1 MLVTGVLCEDD
12 HGDDSEPGGDCG
24 GPYRL
29 AEQQCGPDQCEHRLG
44 ECPEGRPGCLPRS
57 EGSLRPAHLW
67 GTARLIVLVPAV
79 SHDNAWAGRRSA
91 CVFRIRA

>member
-44 ECPEGRPGCLPRS
+44 ELQLRHLGDP
-57 EGSLRPAHLW
+57 SLGQTR
-67 GTARLIVLVPAV
+67 
-79 SHDNAWAGRRSA
+79 
-91 CVFRIRA
+91 